1 MAIVSRL
8 HDGAAWPNWQKG
20 RSREEVIR
28 PISSVRPISHCV
40 ATSKR
45 GDHLSLPLVREGQKR
60 EFTRLYG
67 EIKAGYSASE
77 AFRASFLRENY
88 GASLYK
94 LNKRTSSIRQ
104 KRSTPKYMPKPENE
118 QSRILL
124 CAE

>member
-28 PISSVRPISHCV
+28 RPFSSERSSIAWQPRNKTIISLFSE
-40 ATSKR
+40 R
-45 GDHLSLPLVREGQKR
+45 GPGQER

-67 EIKAGYSASE
+67 EIKAGCSASK
-77 AFRASFLRENY
+77 AFRASFLQENY

-94 LNKRTSSIRQ
+94 LNERTSSIRQ
-104 KRSTPKYMPKPENE
+104 KGSMPKHMPENE
-118 QSRILL
+118 QTRILL
-124 CAE
+124 YEE